1 MTEHQEQVREEAPNR
16 RRYPRVE
23 PPKGMAVAWQA
34 GGMRSVTR
42 VSSLGLGGLF
52 ITTPEPPPVGA
63 MLQLAFTVP
72 DGDVRARAAVKS
84 IRPGE
89 GMGVE
94 FKHMG
99 AQGRARLAQLV
110 KRLLPQGESA
120 SGIR

>member
-1 MTEHQEQVREEAPNR
+1 MTEQQEQTQAQTPNR

-23 PPKGMAVAWQA
+23 APKGITVAWQA

-42 VSSLGLGGLF
+42 VNSLGLGGLF

-63 MLQLAFTVP
+63 ILQLAFTAP

-94 FKHMG
+94 FKVMG
-99 AQGRARLAQLV
+99 AQERARLVQLV
-110 KRLLPQGESA
+110 KRLLPQGDSA
-120 SGIR
+120 TGIH